1 VTGFLSGTMWLE
13 VRAWAVLWA
22 APFVLEMG
30 WNDNIAS
37 GDVVWLVVVNR
48 LETFRAAQITSTW
61 TTFSE

>member
-1 VTGFLSGTMWLE
+1 MWLE

-22 APFVLEMG
+22 APFVLDMG